1 MTRRGSV
8 EMDEAHFRGRRP
20 LRPQIRLA
28 DGLVACGT
36 SRERLVVRANE
47 RLAPLLMDRLREL
60 AEFRVVHC
68 FGNSGY
74 VDFTDFYLGEARDNL
89 KWAARVCRSP
99 RSSEGR
105 RCAPRDR
112 WCP

>member
-1 MTRRGSV
+1 
-8 EMDEAHFRGRRP
+8 
-20 LRPQIRLA
+20 
-28 DGLVACGT
+28 
-36 SRERLVVRANE
+36 
-47 RLAPLLMDRLREL
+47 MDRLREL